1 MPGLGIWSSVLDRIN
16 SFMWS
21 KDWKIKSI
29 VKKIESFPSI
39 FFKDRQDRRAKID
52 GSIKRG
58 KHLKH
63 TKNTFFLDQ
72 IARILWSKDQKIY
85 LITVDLFKRST
96 RAIRTR
102 SILLKERKQRKMKDW
117 MIQRSN
123 SQPCVELIYKNR

>member
-1 MPGLGIWSSVLDRIN
+1 MPGLGIWSSVIDRIN
-16 SFMWS
+16 IFMWS
-21 KDWKIKSI
+21 KDQKINSI

-72 IARILWSKDQKIY
+72 IDRILWSKDQKIY
-85 LITVDLFKRST
+85 LNTVDLFKRST
-96 RAIRTR
+96 RAIRSH
-102 SILLKERKQRKMKDW
+102 SIFFKDLKGTVQRDFG
-117 MIQRSN
+117 
-123 SQPCVELIYKNR
+123 PLVFFLIRTSLGFWPMG